1 MSKNVD
7 NVSKNVSVLLNGT
20 NHTQTQLNAH
30 LDIQCDVIA
39 LTKYKTIDAGDT
51 QTLSP
56 HMCPSDFTLGRK
68 SLDISS
74 DLCPSV
80 KAL

>member
-51 QTLSP
+51 
-56 HMCPSDFTLGRK
+56 
-68 SLDISS
+68 
-74 DLCPSV
+74 
-80 KAL
+80 